1 MKYQPALPQHNDNVS
16 TQRPLQDFAVI
27 LAWLLVIAAGV
38 FWLMGMAVD
47 AIVDRLDHADEAR
60 LYALM
65 PAQSAP
71 AAKPAP
77 QQAQLQAMVDA
88 MRQCAGLRAGIEL
101 PVTVTL
107 NQSRQANAAVLPGG
121 RIVVFSGLMEQVKS
135 ENGLAFVLA
144 HELAHELAH
153 ITQRD
158 HLRAMGR
165 GVVLFGIS
173 ALLLGSDLGL
183 TELLAPVN
191 SLGHAKY
198 SRTREAAAD
207 AAALR
212 TLNCRYGHAGGAT
225 ELFEAIR
232 ARDGDGFALS
242 HYVASHPAMQERI
255 VALNQ
260 AIRQGG
266 IKVGPVL
273 PKLGSH

>member
-1 MKYQPALPQHNDNVS
+1 MKYQPVLPEHNDNVAP
-16 TQRPLQDFAVI
+16 QQPLKDFSVI

-38 FWLMGMAVD
+38 FWLMGVAVD
-47 AIVDRLDHADEAR
+47 AVVDRLDHEDEAR

-65 PAQSAP
+65 PPQSAS

-77 QQAQLQAMVDA
+77 QQAKLQAKLQAMVDGL
-88 MRQCAGLRAGIEL
+88 RQCSGLRLAA
-101 PVTVTL
+101 TVIV
-107 NQSRQANAAVLPGG
+107 NQSAHANAAVMPGG
-121 RIVVFSGLMEQVKS
+121 HIVVFSGLMDQVKS
-135 ENGLAFVLA
+135 ENGLAFV
-144 HELAHELAH
+144 LAHELAH

-173 ALLLGSDLGL
+173 TLLLGSDSGL

-225 ELFEAIR
+225 ELFESLR
-232 ARDGDGFALS
+232 AREGDGVALS
-242 HYVASHPAMQERI
+242 HYVASHPAMSERI
-255 VALNQ
+255 DALNV
-260 AIRQGG
+260 AIRAGG
-266 IKVGPVL
+266 MNVGPVL
-273 PKLGSH
+273 PKPGMR